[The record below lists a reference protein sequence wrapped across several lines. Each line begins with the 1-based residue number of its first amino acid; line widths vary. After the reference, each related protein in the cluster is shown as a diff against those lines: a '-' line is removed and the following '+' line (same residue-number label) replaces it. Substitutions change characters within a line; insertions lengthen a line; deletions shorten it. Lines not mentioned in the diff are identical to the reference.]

1 MLLIKAGFYRGRIFH
16 YQLLKRIYT
25 IVGIELFRKIEL
37 NDCHKE
43 QGVTLCFF
51 IKIFLIQII
60 QINCAGSNEKKGGV
74 IMKKFLTRK
83 NKDSPNL

>member
-1 MLLIKAGFYRGRIFH
+1 MNPPEIIPDYNAGIDVAANTEFNVPANGMLAVSVFH

-43 QGVTLCFF
+43 QGVYPLFF
-51 IKIFLIQII
+51 YKNFF
-60 QINCAGSNEKKGGV
+60 NSNHS
-74 IMKKFLTRK
+74 
-83 NKDSPNL
+83 N